1 MNEISNP
8 QKISIFKSD
17 NDGQVCVGGG
27 YISRKFLIHTYEHI
41 ISLEN
46 LLLAWQ
52 EFSRGKNKKAG
63 MQEFKIKLADNLI
76 DLHND
81 LINRI
86 YTHDKYQ
93 ARKINDTKPRDIHI
107 ATIRDRVL
115 HRAVYRILYK
125 FFDNKFIFDSYSC
138 RLNKGTH
145 KALNRFVD
153 FGKRASFNYTKTVW
167 VLKGDIKKCFASI
180 DQQILFDI
188 LKKNIK
194 DIDVLLLLKNIIKSF
209 SSGVIYKGLPLGN
222 LTSQLLVNVYLNEF
236 DQFVKHKLKVKYYIR
251 YADDFIFFSQDKDEL
266 ENIILIIQTY
276 FLEKLK
282 LIIHPNKVFIKT
294 LSSGVDFLGLVHFPH
309 HRVLRTS
316 TKWRMFRKLEESQKE
331 ETLQSYLGML
341 GHGNSYNLANKIKN
355 I

>member
-1 MNEISNP
+1 
-8 QKISIFKSD
+8 
-17 NDGQVCVGGG
+17 GGG
-27 YISRKFLIHTYEHI
+27 CFFRKILIHTYEHI

-52 EFSRGKNKKAG
+52 EFLRGKNKKTG
-63 MQEFKIKLADNLI
+63 VQEFKINLADNLI
-76 DLHND
+76 NLHND
-81 LINRI
+81 LINRV

-115 HRAVYRILYK
+115 HRAVYRILYL
-125 FFDNKFIFDSYSC
+125 FFDSKFIYDSYSC
-138 RLNKGTH
+138 RFNKGTH
-145 KALNRFVD
+145 KALNRFRN
-153 FGKRASFNYTKTVW
+153 FGKRVSFNHTKTVW
-167 VLKGDIKKCFASI
+167 VLKGDIRKCFASI

-188 LKKNIK
+188 LKRNIK

-236 DQFVKHKLKVKYYIR
+236 DQFVKHKLKAKYYIR
-251 YADDFIFFSQDKDEL
+251 YAYDFVFFSQNKSEL

-282 LIIHPNKVFIKT
+282 LTIHPNKIFIKT
-294 LSSGVDFLGLVHFPH
+294 LSSGVDFLGWIHFSY

-316 TKWRMFRKLEESQKE
+316 TKWRMFRRLEESQKN

-341 GHGNSYNLANKIKN
+341 VHGNGYNLASKIKKN
-355 I
+355 LKLL